1 MGLGFLV
8 GGGGGGVCVQHLHF
22 LKVAPTLGSVKSSIP
37 RGAWRFHFFPNSI
50 FAKIRV
56 HLELPIHRS
65 DFSFMK
71 KCNHK
76 KFQKNCCCNGSFLYP
91 SLVQGAFEY
100 VPLIPY
106 V

>member
-1 MGLGFLV
+1 
-8 GGGGGGVCVQHLHF
+8 
-22 LKVAPTLGSVKSSIP
+22 VKSSIP

-71 KCNHK
+71 NCNHK
-76 KFQKNCCCNGSFLYP
+76 KF
-91 SLVQGAFEY
+91 
-100 VPLIPY
+100 
-106 V
+106 